1 MGRLFLN
8 LKFGEDT
15 LFDSENAGLHIHSQ
29 VLKEIVAPCVKMYL
43 QMQRAQFFDGSIGNS
58 LCILA

>member
-1 MGRLFLN
+1 LARI
-8 LKFGEDT
+8 T
-15 LFDSENAGLHIHSQ
+15 LFDSENAVLHIHSQ

-43 QMQRAQFFDGSIGNS
+43 QMQRAQFFDGNIGNS